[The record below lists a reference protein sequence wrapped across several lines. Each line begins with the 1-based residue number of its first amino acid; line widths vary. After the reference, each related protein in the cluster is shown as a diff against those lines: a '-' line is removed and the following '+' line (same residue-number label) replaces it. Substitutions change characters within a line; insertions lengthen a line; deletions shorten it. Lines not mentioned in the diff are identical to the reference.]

1 LLAACDTGVKKIPL
15 QHGVMLGE
23 HWDDCGWVFGAL
35 AFMDGRHIRGHQH
48 VKFSK
53 SVSDRSTIEAGNDL
67 ATLAVRLTIKETSK
81 NP

>member
-1 LLAACDTGVKKIPL
+1 
-15 QHGVMLGE
+15 
-23 HWDDCGWVFGAL
+23 
-35 AFMDGRHIRGHQH
+35 MDGRRVRGHQH

-67 ATLAVRLTIKETSK
+67 ATLAVPSTIKETSK